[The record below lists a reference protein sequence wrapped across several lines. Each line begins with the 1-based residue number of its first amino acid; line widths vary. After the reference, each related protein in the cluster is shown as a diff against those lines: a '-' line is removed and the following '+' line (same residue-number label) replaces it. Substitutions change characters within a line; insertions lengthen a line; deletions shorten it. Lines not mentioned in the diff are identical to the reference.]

1 MLRSCVYDVRCTGMD
16 VDRDIERETEVS
28 GWSVGAPVR

>member
-1 MLRSCVYDVRCTGMD
+1 MD